1 MSRTLLRAF
10 GLALALS
17 LGLSVLTESA
27 TGVDLWRDGDRSVEA
42 SGSLREFATVTN
54 GTDGRRF
61 VESLLENGCLGDPA
75 RFRDC
80 PAFDLV
86 GDRDTWTSLTR
97 LRLQL
102 DAALGDGWSGQLIY
116 DLELRAGI
124 LDGLFS
130 APGAVGDT
138 FFGLEH
144 RVGEATDRHAQV
156 HRVYRGWLRF
166 ETGPLRV
173 TLGRQRI
180 PWGVG
185 RFWDP
190 IDRFNAIGPLALEG
204 DQSLGIDALDV
215 RWSFSGFNQL
225 QLVYAP
231 ATRSADARYA
241 ARFQALVDDVDI
253 GLLVGRFEQAFTA
266 GFDLAGNLGDSAW
279 RLEAVWT
286 DPSRTVLELGRGPR
300 PLPSF
305 WQLVVSIDH
314 NFDVGTGIYLLVEHL
329 WDQNALGLG
338 TGGPGASLLPF
349 FQAPGI
355 PVSADRFG
363 GSRVISLVSHQTG
376 LMVSY
381 ELTSAVGGTL
391 LVIWDWRGESA
402 AVAPIVAFTGW
413 NAVELSIGAQLFVG
427 GRRSQ
432 YGGQEALAYARVEW
446 FF

>member
-1 MSRTLLRAF
+1 MSRTPLRAIE
-10 GLALALS
+10 LALALS
-17 LGLSVLTESA
+17 LGLGVLPESA
-27 TGVDLWRDGDRSVEA
+27 TGVDLWRDGDRFVEA

-54 GTDGRRF
+54 GTDGPRF

-102 DAALGDGWSGQLIY
+102 DAAFGDGWSGQLFY
-116 DLELRAGI
+116 DFEWRAGI
-124 LDGLFS
+124 LDGLFA
-130 APGAVGDT
+130 APGAVEDT
-138 FFGLEH
+138 FLGLED

-166 ETGPLRV
+166 EQGPLQV
-173 TLGRQRI
+173 TIGRQRI

-185 RFWDP
+185 RLWNP

-204 DQSLGIDALDV
+204 DQSLGIDAVDV

-225 QLVYAP
+225 QLLYAP
-231 ATRSADARYA
+231 GTRSADARYA
-241 ARFQALVDDVDI
+241 ARFEAVIRDVDV
-253 GLLVGRFEQAFTA
+253 GVMVGRFEQAFAA

-286 DPSRTVLELGRGPR
+286 NPSRSVLELGGRPR
-300 PLPSF
+300 ELDPF
-305 WQLVVSIDH
+305 WQLVASIDH
-314 NFDVGTGIYLLVEHL
+314 NFDVGTGIYVLIEHL

-338 TGGPGASLLPF
+338 PGGRGAELLPF
-349 FQAPGI
+349 FQAPGLPI
-355 PVSADRFG
+355 SADRFG

-376 LMVSY
+376 LMVGY
-381 ELTSAVGGTL
+381 ELTSALSGNL
-391 LVIWDWRGESA
+391 LVLWDWRGESA
-402 AVAPIVAFTGW
+402 AVAPIVTFTGF
-413 NAVELSIGAQLFVG
+413 NTVELSVGAQLFAG

-432 YGGQEALAYARVEW
+432 YGGQEALAYAQVEW